1 MFISISLIP
10 TDSEQQV
17 ELSDLIGSLNKS
29 SEHGNLKKKLVSKY
43 LFTMWTWYTETCLLY
58 AVVITMI
65 NQCSLFFVYFQDSM
79 QRNAGTLDV
88 PLAKPEVQK
97 VNESTYFGYTNGT
110 FLTLLY
116 KF

>member
-1 MFISISLIP
+1 
-10 TDSEQQV
+10 
-17 ELSDLIGSLNKS
+17 
-29 SEHGNLKKKLVSKY
+29 
-43 LFTMWTWYTETCLLY
+43 
-58 AVVITMI
+58 MI

-97 VNESTYFGYTNGT
+97 VDESTYFGYTNGT

>member
-29 SEHGNLKKKLVSKY
+29 SEHGNLKKRLVSKY
-43 LFTMWTWYTETCLLY
+43 LFTMWTETCLLY

-97 VNESTYFGYTNGT
+97 VNESTYFGYTKGT
-110 FLTLLY
+110 CLTLLC